1 MDDKPPVFPQWP
13 GEPGHMPDDVKERI
27 NELLFYSLP
36 PTVTIGDMETI
47 ACRFIEAIESKWH
60 AIDCPC
66 DAATPQIGEK

>member
-47 ACRFIEAIESKWH
+47 ACRFIQDIETRRSSDH
-60 AIDCPC
+60 PHQQQRGRVA
-66 DAATPQIGEK
+66 G